1 MNKIVVVK
9 SLALNRVGNI
19 KANPQ
24 KYIDLINRT
33 KACANLICNT
43 SVGIIKI
50 MAHLI
55 WYPKIIGYQ
64 FFY

>member
-9 SLALNRVGNI
+9 DFALRGIHDVRR
-19 KANPQ
+19 NPQ

-50 MAHLI
+50 MAH
-55 WYPKIIGYQ
+55 
-64 FFY
+64 